1 MRRIVAIALLLL
13 LLFNVLGFYGIF
25 IGLQYQNR
33 QQLAQRFDA
42 DQYDESRTITFK
54 VPLSI
59 PYAGDRQDY
68 VRVDGEFE
76 HEGEF
81 FHMIKQRLSQDTLY
95 VVCVNDQQSKRIHRA
110 MTDYVKTFSDDV
122 PGSQD
127 QSKTIVPTFIKEY
140 LIGSLQMDRSSAGW
154 GQPVNQHGALT
165 VFIPAFQA
173 SIIHPPERA

>member
-25 IGLQYQNR
+25 MGLQYQNR
-33 QQLAQRFDA
+33 QQLVQRFDA
-42 DQYDESRTITFK
+42 DQYDESQTITFK

-110 MTDYVKTFSDDV
+110 MTDYVKTFGDDAA
-122 PGSQD
+122 GQD
-127 QSKTIVPTFIKEY
+127 HANIIVPSFIKEY
-140 LIGSLQMDRSSAGW
+140 LIESHHMDRSSRGW
-154 GQPVNQHGALT
+154 AQPICRHGALT
-165 VFIPAFQA
+165 VFIPTFQS
-173 SIIHPPERA
+173 SIVHPPERA

>member
-1 MRRIVAIALLLL
+1 VRRIVAIALLLL

-25 IGLQYQNR
+25 MGLQYQNR
-33 QQLAQRFDA
+33 QQLVQRFDTN
-42 DQYDESRTITFK
+42 QYDESQTITFK

-110 MTDYVKTFSDDV
+110 MTDYVKTFSDDA
-122 PGSQD
+122 GQQD
-127 QSKTIVPTFIKEY
+127 QSKTFVPSLIKEY
-140 LIGSLQMDRSSAGW
+140 LIGFHRMDRSSVGW
-154 GQPVNQHGALT
+154 AQPVTLYGALT
-165 VFIPAFQA
+165 VFIPTFQS

>member
-25 IGLQYQNR
+25 MGLQYQNR
-33 QQLAQRFDA
+33 QQLVQRFDTN
-42 DQYDESRTITFK
+42 QYDESQTITFK

-110 MTDYVKTFSDDV
+110 MTDYVKTFGDDAA
-122 PGSQD
+122 GSQD
-127 QSKTIVPTFIKEY
+127 QSKTIVPSFIKEY
-140 LIGSLQMDRSSAGW
+140 LLESHRIDGASSGW
-154 GQPVNQHGALT
+154 ALPVCLHGALT
-165 VFIPAFQA
+165 VFISTFQS

>member
-1 MRRIVAIALLLL
+1 VRRIAAIALLLL

-25 IGLQYQNR
+25 MGLQYQNR
-33 QQLAQRFDA
+33 QQLVERFDA
-42 DQYDESRTITFK
+42 EQYDESQTITFK

-76 HEGEF
+76 NEGEF

-110 MTDYVKTFSDDV
+110 MTDYVRTFSDDAS
-122 PGSQD
+122 GAQD

-140 LIGSLQMDRSSAGW
+140 LIEFHHVDRSSLGW
-154 GQPVNQHGALT
+154 AQPVSQHGTLP
-165 VFIPAFQA
+165 VFIPAFQT

>member
-25 IGLQYQNR
+25 MGLQYQNR
-33 QQLAQRFDA
+33 QQLVQRFDA
-42 DQYDESRTITFK
+42 DQYDESQTITFK

-76 HEGEF
+76 YEGEF

-110 MTDYVKTFSDDV
+110 LTDYVKTFSDDA
-122 PGSQD
+122 GGQD
-127 QSKTIVPTFIKEY
+127 QSKTIVPSVIKEY
-140 LIGSLQMDRSSAGW
+140 LIGSHQMDRSSIGW
-154 GQPVNQHGALT
+154 AQSVNQHGALT
-165 VFIPAFQA
+165 VFIPTFQS